1 MPPFLLLLQELAEEN
16 RKWDARRL
24 ANSTTAKYG
33 VVVHAWSEDGRPLAG
48 HEFQSGFSWM
58 FITLILEVLSVVDV
72 TGAGSTT
79 RSYVERYRRALG
91 VWVGVDA
98 GYVIRAGDRV
108 FLTASHVQDTPEFD
122 KHPHASSKE
131 TMAHLRRNL
140 PRERRYVR
148 ERLEGDLSGNGDQ

>member
-1 MPPFLLLLQELAEEN
+1 MHNAWRILRKASTALLYMRGLKMVDHPHVL
-16 RKWDARRL
+16 
-24 ANSTTAKYG
+24 
-33 VVVHAWSEDGRPLAG
+33 
-48 HEFQSGFSWM
+48 QSGFSWP
-58 FITLILEVLSVVDV
+58 FFSLIPEILSVVDLS
-72 TGAGSTT
+72 GAGSATCS
-79 RSYVERYRRALG
+79 RIQLYRCALG

-140 PRERRYVR
+140 P
-148 ERLEGDLSGNGDQ
+148 